1 MLVFLFLICF
11 NNYSWSQSEP
21 PQIEAVGDSFFC
33 PTTEQPIVTSFSIA
47 NPNNIEIVT
56 IFIQISEGYDS
67 SQDRLKL
74 SGANTTVTSFYSI
87 SEGKLTLTSSKTGS
101 EALNEDGY
109 AYLEID
115 SDCSIFDKAMKFYKK
130 EYSLDLDTLTE
141 AYCEEYEDYRDW
153 LDQLDSY
160 DVELIDEKGY
170 TVDNVPEDLSA
181 VLMADDKEDEE
192 DKD

>member
-1 MLVFLFLICF
+1 MEKIIIQAVDCYRHDYWKVSLDLLAQLNIFDAISD
-11 NNYSWSQSEP
+11 YSYLGNGSEP
-21 PQIEAVGDSFFC
+21 
-33 PTTEQPIVTSFSIA
+33 
-47 NPNNIEIVT
+47 
-56 IFIQISEGYDS
+56 
-67 SQDRLKL
+67 
-74 SGANTTVTSFYSI
+74 
-87 SEGKLTLTSSKTGS
+87 
-101 EALNEDGY
+101 LNEDGY

-141 AYCEEYEDYRDW
+141 AFCEEYEDYRDW

-181 VLMADDKEDEE
+181 VLMADENQEDEDDE
-192 DKD
+192 

>member
-1 MLVFLFLICF
+1 MEKITIQAVDCYRHDYLKVSLDLLAQLNIFDAISD
-11 NNYSWSQSEP
+11 YSYL
-21 PQIEAVGDSFFC
+21 G
-33 PTTEQPIVTSFSIA
+33 
-47 NPNNIEIVT
+47 N
-56 IFIQISEGYDS
+56 
-67 SQDRLKL
+67 
-74 SGANTTVTSFYSI
+74 
-87 SEGKLTLTSSKTGS
+87 GS

-181 VLMADDKEDEE
+181 VLMAGEEEIEEEDE
-192 DKD
+192 D